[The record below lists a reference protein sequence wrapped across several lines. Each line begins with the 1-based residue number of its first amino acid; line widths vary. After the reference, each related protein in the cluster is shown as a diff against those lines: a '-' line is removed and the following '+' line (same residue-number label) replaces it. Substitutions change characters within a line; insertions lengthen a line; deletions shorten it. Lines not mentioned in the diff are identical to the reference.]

1 MKYAYVNGI
10 ILDGSETMA
19 PQEHQV
25 ILTDGENIEA
35 IVPDGTSLRGYQVI
49 DLKRQYIM
57 PGLVNLHVH
66 LPASGKPQ
74 KKQQD
79 KGASR

>member
-66 LPASGKPQ
+66 LPASCKP
-74 KKQQD
+74 
-79 KGASR
+79 